1 MPWKFDQR
9 FLAMSLASI
18 SVEKLRFPSALLS
31 GVGHLFLGS
40 LHVYRLFDPF
50 TFKVFGYAWSRGLR

>member
-18 SVEKLRFPSALLS
+18 SVEKLRIPSALLS
-31 GVGHLFLGS
+31 GVGHVFIRS

-50 TFKVFGYAWSRGLR
+50 TFEVFGYA